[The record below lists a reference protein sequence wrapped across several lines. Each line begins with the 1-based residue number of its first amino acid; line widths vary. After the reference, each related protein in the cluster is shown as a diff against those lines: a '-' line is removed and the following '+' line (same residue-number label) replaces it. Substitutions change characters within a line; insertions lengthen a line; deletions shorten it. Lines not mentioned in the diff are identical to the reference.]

1 MKYKVLGI
9 TLARGGSK
17 SIKNK
22 NIVKILNK
30 PLIYYTIKEAKK
42 SKFITDYIVSTD
54 SKKIA
59 KVANFYGANTPFIRP
74 KKLSKDNSTS
84 VESLIHSVKFM
95 EKKNKI
101 KYDFIV
107 ELMCTNPLKKSSDID
122 KVIKLLF
129 KKKPDTCIAVHQI
142 YDNHPAR
149 VKKIINGKI
158 ANFKIKEKN
167 ESRRQDLKP
176 NAYVRSGAIYGINR
190 DYLLKKKHRYGSK
203 NSIPYILNQKKA
215 CNIDEPKDLIIAEY
229 YMKYGL

>member
-1 MKYKVLGI
+1 MSNKILGI

-22 NIVKILNK
+22 NITKILNK

-42 SKFITDYIVSTD
+42 SKYLTDYIVSTD

-59 KVANFYGANTPFIRP
+59 RVANLYGADTPFIRP
-74 KKLSKDNSTS
+74 KFLSKDNSTS
-84 VESLIHSVKFM
+84 VDSLIHAVKFM

-101 KYDFIV
+101 KYDYVV
-107 ELMCTNPLKKSSDID
+107 ELMCTNPLKKSDDID
-122 KVIKLLF
+122 KIIKILV
-129 KKKPDTCIAVHQI
+129 KKNPDTCIALHQI
-142 YDNHPAR
+142 YDHHPAR

-158 ANFKIKEKN
+158 VNFKIKEKN

-190 DYLLKKKHRYGSK
+190 DYLLKKKQRYGSK
-203 NSIPYILNQKKA
+203 NSIPYILNQNKA

-229 YMKYGL
+229 HIKHGL